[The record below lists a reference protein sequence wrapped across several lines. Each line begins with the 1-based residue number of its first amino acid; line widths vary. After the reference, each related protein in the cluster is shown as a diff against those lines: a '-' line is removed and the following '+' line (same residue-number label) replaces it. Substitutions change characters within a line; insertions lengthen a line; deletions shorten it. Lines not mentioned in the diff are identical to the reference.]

1 MKFDRPAIPNPIDQE
16 RVVTRPHTRTE
27 GPLKVTGQAT
37 YAYEYHLPEP
47 PTYGFVLGAGIAKGR
62 VTSIGTAAAEAAPGV
77 LLVLT
82 HENMPSQ
89 GKSETPVPQQEDAS
103 PQLAGPEVHHYHQ
116 AVAFVVAETF
126 EQARAAASLIDVEY
140 EVTPGQ
146 FTLADT
152 VDSGE
157 EPDDA
162 VDSVVG
168 DFEKAFGAAEV
179 TVDLTFSTPDQSQA
193 PMEPQA
199 TAAHWDGDRLTVYT
213 AHQVV
218 HWVKRG
224 LALTLNVPQK
234 NVRVVSAYVG
244 GGFGTKLL
252 FFSDVVLS
260 AAAARVLGRPVKVTL
275 HRPLTFNNT
284 SHRAATIQRVRLGAD
299 RSGNLIAVGHDAWT
313 GNLPGGDTEPAC
325 EQTKYLY
332 AGEHRQIRTRKTEL
346 DLPPGASMRAPG
358 EAVGMLAIEG
368 AMDELAEKL
377 GLDPVELR
385 LANDVQFDPERGP
398 KRPFSS
404 RKLAQALR
412 TGAKAFGWDGRPGA
426 PRERRAGEW
435 FVGYGVASAFR
446 TNLVKPS
453 GATIRLEPGGTLIVE
468 TQMTDIGTG
477 SYTILGQVAAE
488 MLGLTLGQVQ
498 VRLGDSEYPPSSGS
512 GGSWGASS
520 SSAGVYAACDA
531 LRRDLAKK
539 AGYTYANV
547 VFRGGQVW
555 QGAECTDLSALAGKD
570 GVSATASMTYGDLD
584 EQYAQAG
591 FGAHFVEVRVNAYT
605 AEIRVN
611 RALSVVGAGRILN
624 PMTARSQCLGGMT
637 MGIGSAL
644 MEELHVDHELGLFV
658 NHDLGE
664 YHVPVHADIPDMD
677 VIFLDELDDASGPL
691 RAKGLGEL
699 GISGVGAAVANAV
712 YNASGV
718 RVRDFPITLDKV
730 LAGWEA
736 EQAGQ

>member
-1 MKFDRPAIPNPIDQE
+1 MKFDQPATANPIDQE
-16 RVVTRPHTRTE
+16 RVVTRPHTRIE
-27 GPLKVTGQAT
+27 GPLKVTGQAP
-37 YAYEYHLPEP
+37 YAYEYQLPEA
-47 PTYGFVLGAGIAKGR
+47 PTYGFVVGAGIARGKIR
-62 VTSIGTAAAEAAPGV
+62 SIDTAAAEAAPGV

-82 HENMPSQ
+82 HENMPAQ
-89 GKSETPVPQQEDAS
+89 GASDTPVPQQEDAS
-103 PQLAGPEVHHYHQ
+103 PQLAGPEVRHYHQ

-126 EQARAAASLIDVEY
+126 EQARAAAHLIRVTY
-140 EVTPGQ
+140 EITPGQ

-152 VDSGE
+152 VEDGQ

-162 VDSVVG
+162 ADSVVG
-168 DFEKAFGAAEV
+168 DFEEAFGAAEV
-179 TVDLTFSTPDQSQA
+179 TVDLTYTTPDQSQA
-193 PMEPQA
+193 PMEPHA
-199 TAAHWDGDRLTVYT
+199 TIAHWDGEELTVHT

-218 HWVKRG
+218 HWVRRG
-224 LALTLNVPQK
+224 LAMTLKIPQK
-234 NVRVVSAYVG
+234 NVRVISAYVG

-252 FFSDVVLS
+252 FFSDAVLS
-260 AAAARVLGRPVKVTL
+260 AAAARLLGRPVKTAL
-275 HRPLTFNNT
+275 QRPLIFNNT

-299 RSGNLIAVGHDAWT
+299 HAGNLSAVGHDTWT
-313 GNLPGGDTEPAC
+313 GNLPGGDSEPAC

-332 AGEHRQIRTRKTEL
+332 AGPNRQIRTRQSEL

-377 GLDPVELR
+377 GVDPVELR
-385 LANDVQFDPERGP
+385 LMNDVQFDPEKGP

-404 RKLAQALR
+404 RKLAQSLR
-412 TGAKAFGWDGRPGA
+412 TGARAFGWEGRPRT
-426 PRERRAGEW
+426 PKERREGEW
-435 FVGYGVASAFR
+435 LIGYGVASAFR

-453 GATIRLEPGGTLIVE
+453 GATIRLEPGGTLTVE

-488 MLGLTLGQVQ
+488 MLGLTLEQVQ
-498 VRLGDSEYPPSSGS
+498 VRLGDSEYPASSGS
-512 GGSWGASS
+512 GGSWGANSA
-520 SSAGVYAACDA
+520 SAGVYAACDA
-531 LRRDLAKK
+531 LRRDLAAK
-539 AGYTYANV
+539 AGYPYASA
-547 VFRGGQVW
+547 VFRNGKVW
-555 QGAECTDLSALAGKD
+555 QGAECTELSDLAGKE
-570 GVSATASMTYGDLD
+570 GVSATGSMTYGDLD
-584 EQYAQAG
+584 EQFAQAG

-624 PMTARSQCLGGMT
+624 PITARSQCLGGMT

-644 MEELHVDHELGLFV
+644 MEELHVDHDLGLFV

-677 VIFLDELDDASGPL
+677 VIFIDELDDASSPL

-712 YNASGV
+712 YNATGV
-718 RVRDFPITLDKV
+718 RVRDFPITLDKI
-730 LAGWEA
+730 LAGWDD
-736 EQAGQ
+736 

>member
-1 MKFDRPAIPNPIDQE
+1 MKFDQPATPNPIDQE
-16 RVVTRPHTRTE
+16 RVVTRPHARIE
-27 GPLKVTGQAT
+27 GPLKVTGQAP
-37 YAYEYHLPEP
+37 YAYEYQLPEV
-47 PTYGFVLGAGIAKGR
+47 PTYGFVVGAGIARGKIR
-62 VTSIGTAAAEAAPGV
+62 SIDTAAAEAAPGV

-82 HENMPSQ
+82 HENMPAQ
-89 GKSETPVPQQEDAS
+89 GASDTPVPQQEDAS
-103 PQLAGPEVHHYHQ
+103 PQLAGPEVRHYHQ
-116 AVAFVVAETF
+116 AVAFVVAGTF
-126 EQARAAASLIDVEY
+126 EEARAAASLIEVEY

-152 VDSGE
+152 VEDGK

-168 DFEKAFGAAEV
+168 HFEEAFGAAEV
-179 TVDLTFSTPDQSQA
+179 TVDLTFTTPDQSQA
-193 PMEPQA
+193 PMEPHA
-199 TAAHWDGDRLTVYT
+199 TIAHWDGDQLTVHT

-224 LALTLNVPQK
+224 LAMTLKIPQK
-234 NVRVVSAYVG
+234 NVRVISAYVG

-252 FFSDVVLS
+252 FFSDAVLS
-260 AAAARVLGRPVKVTL
+260 AAAAKVLGRPVKTTL
-275 HRPLTFNNT
+275 QRPLIFNNT

-299 RSGNLIAVGHDAWT
+299 HAGNLSAVGHDTWT
-313 GNLPGGDTEPAC
+313 GNLPGGDSEPAC

-332 AGEHRQIRTRKTEL
+332 AGPNRQIRTRQSEL

-377 GLDPVELR
+377 GVDPVELR
-385 LANDVQFDPERGP
+385 LMNDVQFDPEKGP

-404 RKLAQALR
+404 RKLAQSLR
-412 TGAKAFGWDGRPGA
+412 AGARAFGWEGRPRT
-426 PRERRAGEW
+426 PKERREGEW
-435 FVGYGVASAFR
+435 LIGYGVASAFR

-453 GATIRLEPGGTLIVE
+453 GATIRLEPGGTLTVE

-488 MLGLTLGQVQ
+488 MLGLTLEQVQ
-498 VRLGDSEYPPSSGS
+498 VRLGDSEYPASSGS
-512 GGSWGASS
+512 GGSWGANSA
-520 SSAGVYAACDA
+520 SAGVYAACDA
-531 LRRDLAKK
+531 LRRDLAAK
-539 AGYTYANV
+539 AGYPYADA
-547 VFRGGQVW
+547 VFRNGKVW
-555 QGAECTDLSALAGKD
+555 QGAECTELSDLAGQE
-570 GVSATASMTYGDLD
+570 GVSATGSMTYGDLD
-584 EQYAQAG
+584 EQFAQAG

-624 PMTARSQCLGGMT
+624 PITARSQCLGGMT

-644 MEELHVDHELGLFV
+644 MEELHVDHDLGLFV

-677 VIFLDELDDASGPL
+677 VIFIEELDDASSPL

-712 YNASGV
+712 YNATGV
-718 RVRDFPITLDKV
+718 RVRDFPITLDKI
-730 LAGWEA
+730 LAGWDD
-736 EQAGQ
+736 

>member
-1 MKFDRPAIPNPIDQE
+1 MKFDQPATTNPIDQE
-16 RVVTRPHTRTE
+16 RVVTRPHTRIE
-27 GPLKVTGQAT
+27 GPLKVTGQAP
-37 YAYEYHLPEP
+37 YAYEYRLPEA
-47 PTYGFVLGAGIAKGR
+47 PTYGFVLGAGVARGR
-62 VTSIGTAAAEAAPGV
+62 ITAIDTAAAEAAPGV

-82 HENMPSQ
+82 HENMPAQ
-89 GKSETPVPQQEDAS
+89 GASDTPVPQQEDAS
-103 PQLAGPEVHHYHQ
+103 PQLAGPEIRHYHQ

-126 EQARAAASLIDVEY
+126 EQARAAAHLIRVTYD
-140 EVTPGQ
+140 VTPGQ

-152 VDSGE
+152 LEEGK

-162 VDSVVG
+162 ADSVVG
-168 DFEKAFGAAEV
+168 DFEEAFGAAAV
-179 TVDLTFSTPDQSQA
+179 TVDLTYTTPDQSQA
-193 PMEPQA
+193 PMEPHA
-199 TAAHWDGDRLTVYT
+199 TIAHWEGEELTVHT

-224 LALTLNVPQK
+224 LAMTLKVPQK
-234 NVRVVSAYVG
+234 NVRVISAYVG

-252 FFSDVVLS
+252 FFSDAVLS
-260 AAAARVLGRPVKVTL
+260 AAAARVLGRPVKTAL
-275 HRPLTFNNT
+275 QRPLIFNNT

-299 RSGNLIAVGHDAWT
+299 HAGNLSAVGHDTWT
-313 GNLPGGDTEPAC
+313 GNLPGGDSEPAC

-332 AGEHRQIRTRKTEL
+332 AGPNRQIRTRQSEL

-377 GLDPVELR
+377 GVDPVELR
-385 LANDVQFDPERGP
+385 LMNDVQFDPEKGP

-412 TGAKAFGWDGRPGA
+412 TGARAFGWDGRPRT
-426 PRERRAGEW
+426 PRERQEGEW
-435 FVGYGVASAFR
+435 LIGYGVASAFR

-453 GATIRLEPGGTLIVE
+453 GATVRLEPGGTLTVE

-488 MLGLTLGQVQ
+488 MLGLTLEQVQ
-498 VRLGDSEYPPSSGS
+498 VRLGDSEYPASSGS
-512 GGSWGASS
+512 GGSWGANSA
-520 SSAGVYAACDA
+520 SAGVYAACDA
-531 LRRDLAKK
+531 LRRDLAKQ
-539 AGYTYANV
+539 AGYPYADA
-547 VFRGGQVW
+547 VFRSGKVW
-555 QGAECTDLSALAGKD
+555 QGAECTELSELAGKE
-570 GVSATASMTYGDLD
+570 GVSATGSMTYGDLD
-584 EQYAQAG
+584 EQFAQAG
-591 FGAHFVEVRVNAYT
+591 FGAHFVEVRVNAHT

-624 PMTARSQCLGGMT
+624 PVTARSQCLGGMT

-644 MEELHVDHELGLFV
+644 MEELHVDHDLGLFV

-677 VIFLDELDDASGPL
+677 VIFLDELDDASSPL

-712 YNASGV
+712 YNATGV
-718 RVRDFPITLDKV
+718 RVRDFPITLDKI
-730 LAGWEA
+730 LAGWDD
-736 EQAGQ
+736 

>member
-47 PTYGFVLGAGIAKGR
+47 PTYGFVLGAGMAKGR

-199 TAAHWDGDRLTVYT
+199 TAAHWEGERLTVYT

-512 GGSWGASS
+512 GGSWGANS

>member
-1 MKFDRPAIPNPIDQE
+1 MKFDQPATANPIDQE
-16 RVVTRPHTRTE
+16 RVVTRPHTRIE
-27 GPLKVTGQAT
+27 GPLKVTGQAP
-37 YAYEYHLPEP
+37 YAYEYQLPEA
-47 PTYGFVLGAGIAKGR
+47 PTYGFVVGAGIARGKIR
-62 VTSIGTAAAEAAPGV
+62 SIDTAAAEAAPGV

-82 HENMPSQ
+82 HENMPAQ
-89 GKSETPVPQQEDAS
+89 GASDTPVPQQEDAS
-103 PQLAGPEVHHYHQ
+103 PQLAGPEVRHYHQ

-126 EQARAAASLIDVEY
+126 EQARAAAHLIRVTY
-140 EVTPGQ
+140 EITPGQ

-152 VDSGE
+152 VEDGQ

-162 VDSVVG
+162 ADSVVG
-168 DFEKAFGAAEV
+168 DFEEAFGAAEV
-179 TVDLTFSTPDQSQA
+179 TVDLTYTTPDQSQA
-193 PMEPQA
+193 PMEPHA
-199 TAAHWDGDRLTVYT
+199 TIAHWDGEELTVHT

-218 HWVKRG
+218 HWVRRG
-224 LALTLNVPQK
+224 LAMTLKIPQK
-234 NVRVVSAYVG
+234 NVRVISAYVG

-252 FFSDVVLS
+252 FFSDAVLS
-260 AAAARVLGRPVKVTL
+260 AAAARLLGRPVKTAL
-275 HRPLTFNNT
+275 QRPLIFNNT

-299 RSGNLIAVGHDAWT
+299 HAGNLSAVGHDTWT
-313 GNLPGGDTEPAC
+313 GNLPGGDSEPAC

-332 AGEHRQIRTRKTEL
+332 AGPNRQIRTRQSEL

-377 GLDPVELR
+377 GVDPVELR
-385 LANDVQFDPERGP
+385 LMNDVQFDPEKGP

-412 TGAKAFGWDGRPGA
+412 TGARAFGWDDRPRT
-426 PRERRAGEW
+426 PKERREGEW
-435 FVGYGVASAFR
+435 LIGYGVASAFR

-453 GATIRLEPGGTLIVE
+453 GATIRLEPGGTLTVE

-488 MLGLTLGQVQ
+488 MLGLTLEQVQ
-498 VRLGDSEYPPSSGS
+498 VRLGDSEYPASSGS
-512 GGSWGASS
+512 GGSWGANSA
-520 SSAGVYAACDA
+520 SAGVYAACDA
-531 LRRDLAKK
+531 LRRDLAAK
-539 AGYTYANV
+539 AGYPYASA
-547 VFRGGQVW
+547 VFRNGKVW
-555 QGAECTDLSALAGKD
+555 QGAECTELSDLAGKE
-570 GVSATASMTYGDLD
+570 GVSATGSMTYGDLD
-584 EQYAQAG
+584 EQFAQAG

-624 PMTARSQCLGGMT
+624 PITARSQCLGGMT

-644 MEELHVDHELGLFV
+644 MEELHVDHDLGLFV

-677 VIFLDELDDASGPL
+677 VIFIDELDDASSPL

-712 YNASGV
+712 YNATGV
-718 RVRDFPITLDKV
+718 RVRDFPITLDKI
-730 LAGWEA
+730 LAGWDD
-736 EQAGQ
+736 

>member
-1 MKFDRPAIPNPIDQE
+1 MKFDQVSPRNPIDQE
-16 RVVTRPHTRTE
+16 RVVTRPHTRIE
-27 GPLKVTGQAT
+27 GPLKVTGQAK
-37 YAYEYHLPEP
+37 YAYEYQLPET

-62 VTSIGTAAAEAAPGV
+62 VALIDTSAAAAAPGV

-82 HENMPSQ
+82 HENMPAQ
-89 GKSETPVPQQEDAS
+89 GKSQTPVPQQEDAS
-103 PQLAGPEVHHYHQ
+103 PQLSGPEIRHYHQ
-116 AVAFVVAETF
+116 AVAFVVAESF
-126 EQARAAASLIDVEY
+126 EEARAAASLIKVEY
-140 EVTPGQ
+140 EATPGQ
-146 FTLADT
+146 FVLADT
-152 VDSGE
+152 LEKGE

-168 DFEKAFGAAEV
+168 DFRQAFEAAEV
-179 TVDLTFSTPDQSQA
+179 TVDLTFTTPDQSQA
-193 PMEPQA
+193 PMEPHA
-199 TAAHWDGDRLTVYT
+199 TTAHWEDGKLTVYT

-224 LALTLNVPQK
+224 LALTLDIPQR
-234 NVRVVSAYVG
+234 NVRVVSAFVG

-252 FFSDVVLS
+252 FFSDAVLS
-260 AAAARVLGRPVKVTL
+260 AAAARVLGRPVKTAL
-275 HRPLTFNNT
+275 QRPLSFNNT

-299 RSGNLIAVGHDAWT
+299 RAGNLSAVGHETWT
-313 GNLPGGDTEPAC
+313 GNLPGGDTEPAS

-332 AGEHRQIRTRKTEL
+332 AGENRQIRTRKSEL

-385 LANDVQFDPERGP
+385 LINDVQFDPEKGP

-412 TGAKAFGWDGRPGA
+412 TGAKAFGWDGRPRTPA
-426 PRERRAGEW
+426 ERREGEW
-435 FVGYGVASAFR
+435 LVGYGVASAFR

-453 GATIRLEPGGTLIVE
+453 GATVRLEPGGTLTVE

-488 MLGLTLGQVQ
+488 MLGLTLEQVQ
-498 VRLGDSEYPPSSGS
+498 VRLGDSEYPQASGS
-512 GGSWGASS
+512 GGSWGANSA
-520 SSAGVYAACDA
+520 SAGVYAASDV
-531 LRRDLAKK
+531 LRRDLARM
-539 AGYTYANV
+539 AGYTYANT
-547 VFRGGQVW
+547 VFRNGKVW
-555 QGAECTDLSALAGKD
+555 QGAECTGLSDLAGKD
-570 GVSATASMTYGDLD
+570 GVSATGSMTYGDLD
-584 EQYAQAG
+584 EQFAQAG

-605 AEIRVN
+605 AELRVK
-611 RALSVVGAGRILN
+611 RALSVVAAGRILN
-624 PMTARSQCLGGMT
+624 PLTARSQCLGGMT

-644 MEELHVDHELGLFV
+644 MEQLHVDPALGLFV

-664 YHVPVHADIPDMD
+664 YHVPVHADVPDLD
-677 VIFLDELDDASGPL
+677 VIFIDELDDQSSPL

-712 YNASGV
+712 YNATGV

-730 LAGWEA
+730 LAGWE
-736 EQAGQ
+736 G

>member
-1 MKFDRPAIPNPIDQE
+1 MKFDQPATPNPIDQE
-16 RVVTRPHTRTE
+16 RVVTRPHTRLE
-27 GPLKVTGQAT
+27 GPLKVTGQAP
-37 YAYEYHLPEP
+37 YAYEYQLPEA
-47 PTYGFVLGAGIAKGR
+47 PTYGFVLGAGIARGKIR
-62 VTSIGTAAAEAAPGV
+62 SIDTAAAEAAPGV

-82 HENMPSQ
+82 HENMPAQ
-89 GKSETPVPQQEDAS
+89 GASDTPVPQQEDAS
-103 PQLAGPEVHHYHQ
+103 PQLAGPEVRHYHQ

-126 EQARAAASLIDVEY
+126 EQARAAASLIEVEY

-162 VDSVVG
+162 ADSVVG
-168 DFEKAFGAAEV
+168 HFDRAFDEAAV
-179 TVDLTFSTPDQSQA
+179 TVDLTYTTPDQSQA
-193 PMEPQA
+193 PMEPHA
-199 TAAHWDGDRLTVYT
+199 TIAHWEGEGLTVHT

-218 HWVKRG
+218 HWVRRG
-224 LALTLNVPQK
+224 LAMTLKVPQK
-234 NVRVVSAYVG
+234 NVRVISAYVG

-252 FFSDVVLS
+252 FFSDAVLS
-260 AAAARVLGRPVKVTL
+260 AAAARVLGRPVKTAL
-275 HRPLTFNNT
+275 QRPLIFNNT

-299 RSGNLIAVGHDAWT
+299 RAGNLSAVGHDTWT
-313 GNLPGGDTEPAC
+313 GNLPGGDSEPAC

-332 AGEHRQIRTRKTEL
+332 AGPNRQIRTRQSEL

-358 EAVGMLAIEG
+358 EAVGMLALEG

-385 LANDVQFDPERGP
+385 LMNDVPFDPEKGP

-412 TGAKAFGWDGRPGA
+412 TGARAFGWDGRPRT
-426 PRERRAGEW
+426 PRERQEGEW
-435 FVGYGVASAFR
+435 LIGYGVASAFR

-453 GATIRLEPGGTLIVE
+453 GATVRLEPGGTLTVE

-488 MLGLTLGQVQ
+488 MLGLTLEQVQ
-498 VRLGDSEYPPSSGS
+498 VRLGDSEYPASSGS
-512 GGSWGASS
+512 GGSWGANSA
-520 SSAGVYAACDA
+520 SAGVYAACDA
-531 LRRDLAKK
+531 LRRDLAAK
-539 AGYTYANV
+539 AGYTHANA
-547 VFRGGQVW
+547 VFRNGKVW
-555 QGAECTDLSALAGKD
+555 QGAECTELSALAGRE
-570 GVSATASMTYGDLD
+570 GVSANGSMTYGDLD
-584 EQYAQAG
+584 EQFAQAG
-591 FGAHFVEVRVNAYT
+591 FGAHFVEVRVNAHT

-624 PMTARSQCLGGMT
+624 PITARSQCLGGMT

-644 MEELHVDHELGLFV
+644 MEELHVDHDLGLFV

-677 VIFLDELDDASGPL
+677 VIFLDELDDASSPL

-712 YNASGV
+712 YNATGV
-718 RVRDFPITLDKV
+718 RVRDFPITLDKI
-730 LAGWEA
+730 LAGWDD
-736 EQAGQ
+736 

>member
-1 MKFDRPAIPNPIDQE
+1 MKFDQPATANPIDQE
-16 RVVTRPHTRTE
+16 RVVTRPHTRIE
-27 GPLKVTGQAT
+27 GPLKVTGQAP
-37 YAYEYHLPEP
+37 YAYEYQLPEA
-47 PTYGFVLGAGIAKGR
+47 PTYGFVVGAGIARGR
-62 VTSIGTAAAEAAPGV
+62 ITAIDTAAAEAAPGV

-82 HENMPSQ
+82 HENMPAQ
-89 GKSETPVPQQEDAS
+89 GASDTPVPQQEDAS
-103 PQLAGPEVHHYHQ
+103 PQLAGPEVRHYHQ

-126 EQARAAASLIDVEY
+126 EQARAAAHLI
-140 EVTPGQ
+140 EVTYETAPGQ
-146 FTLADT
+146 FRLADT
-152 VDSGE
+152 VEDGQ

-162 VDSVVG
+162 ADSVVG
-168 DFEKAFGAAEV
+168 DFEEAFGAAEV
-179 TVDLTFSTPDQSQA
+179 TVDLTYTTPDQSQA
-193 PMEPQA
+193 PMEPHA
-199 TAAHWDGDRLTVYT
+199 TIAHWDGEGLTVHT

-224 LALTLNVPQK
+224 LAMTLKVPQK
-234 NVRVVSAYVG
+234 NVRVISAYVG

-252 FFSDVVLS
+252 FFSDAVLS
-260 AAAARVLGRPVKVTL
+260 AAAARLLGRPVKTAL
-275 HRPLTFNNT
+275 QRPLIFNNT

-299 RSGNLIAVGHDAWT
+299 HAGNLSAVGHDTWT
-313 GNLPGGDTEPAC
+313 GNLPGGDSEPAC

-332 AGEHRQIRTRKTEL
+332 AGPNRQIRTRQSEL

-377 GLDPVELR
+377 GVDPVELR
-385 LANDVQFDPERGP
+385 LMNDVQFDPEKGP

-404 RKLAQALR
+404 RKLAQSLR
-412 TGAKAFGWDGRPGA
+412 TGARAFGWEGRPRTPGGR
-426 PRERRAGEW
+426 REGEW
-435 FVGYGVASAFR
+435 LIGYGVASAFR

-453 GATIRLEPGGTLIVE
+453 GATIRLEPGGTLTVE

-488 MLGLTLGQVQ
+488 MLGLTLEQVQ
-498 VRLGDSEYPPSSGS
+498 VRLGDSEYPASSGS
-512 GGSWGASS
+512 GGSWGANSA
-520 SSAGVYAACDA
+520 SAGVYAACDA
-531 LRRDLAKK
+531 LRRDLAAK
-539 AGYTYANV
+539 AGYPYANA
-547 VFRGGQVW
+547 VFRNGKVW
-555 QGAECTDLSALAGKD
+555 QGAECTELSDLAGKE
-570 GVSATASMTYGDLD
+570 GVSATGSMTYGDLD
-584 EQYAQAG
+584 EQFAQAG

-624 PMTARSQCLGGMT
+624 PITARSQCLGGMT

-644 MEELHVDHELGLFV
+644 MEELHVDHDLGLFV

-677 VIFLDELDDASGPL
+677 VIFIDELDDASGPL

-712 YNASGV
+712 YNATGV
-718 RVRDFPITLDKV
+718 RVRDFPITLDKI
-730 LAGWEA
+730 LAGWDD
-736 EQAGQ
+736 

>member
-1 MKFDRPAIPNPIDQE
+1 MKFDQPATANPIDQE
-16 RVVTRPHTRTE
+16 RVVTRPHTRIE
-27 GPLKVTGQAT
+27 GPLKVTGQAP
-37 YAYEYHLPEP
+37 YAYEYQLPEA
-47 PTYGFVLGAGIAKGR
+47 PTYGFVLGAGIARGKIR
-62 VTSIGTAAAEAAPGV
+62 SIDTAAAEAAPGV
-77 LLVLT
+77 LLILT
-82 HENMPSQ
+82 HENMPAQ
-89 GKSETPVPQQEDAS
+89 GASDTPVPQQEEAS
-103 PQLAGPEVHHYHQ
+103 PQLAGPEVRHYHQ

-126 EQARAAASLIDVEY
+126 EQARAAASLIEVEY

-168 DFEKAFGAAEV
+168 HFDRAFDAAEV
-179 TVDLTFSTPDQSQA
+179 TVDLTFTTPDQSQA
-193 PMEPQA
+193 PMEPHA
-199 TAAHWDGDRLTVYT
+199 TIAHWDGEELTVHT

-224 LALTLNVPQK
+224 LALTLKVPQK

-252 FFSDVVLS
+252 FFSDAVLS
-260 AAAARVLGRPVKVTL
+260 AAAARVLGRPVKTTL
-275 HRPLTFNNT
+275 QRPLIFNNT

-299 RSGNLIAVGHDAWT
+299 HAGNLSAVGHDAWT

-325 EQTKYLY
+325 EATKYLY
-332 AGEHRQIRTRKTEL
+332 AGANRQIRTRKTEL

-377 GLDPVELR
+377 GVDPVELR
-385 LANDVQFDPERGP
+385 LMNDVQFDPEKGP

-412 TGAKAFGWDGRPGA
+412 TGAKAFGWEGRPRT
-426 PRERRAGEW
+426 PQERRDGEW
-435 FVGYGVASAFR
+435 LIGYGVASAFR

-453 GATIRLEPGGTLIVE
+453 GATIRLEPGGTLTVE

-488 MLGLTLGQVQ
+488 MLGLTLEQVQ
-498 VRLGDSEYPPSSGS
+498 VRLGDSEYPASSGS
-512 GGSWGASS
+512 GGSWGANSA
-520 SSAGVYAACDA
+520 SAGVYAACDA
-531 LRRDLAKK
+531 LRRDLAAK
-539 AGYTYANV
+539 AGYTYADA
-547 VFRGGQVW
+547 VFRGGRVW
-555 QGAECTDLSALAGKD
+555 QGAECTELSDLAGKE
-570 GVSATASMTYGDLD
+570 GVSATGSMTYGDLD
-584 EQYAQAG
+584 EQFAQAG

-624 PMTARSQCLGGMT
+624 PITARSQCLGGMT

-644 MEELHVDHELGLFV
+644 MEELHVDHDLGLFV

-677 VIFLDELDDASGPL
+677 VIFIDELDDASSPL

-712 YNASGV
+712 YNATGV
-718 RVRDFPITLDKV
+718 RVRDFPITLDKI
-730 LAGWEA
+730 LAGWDT
-736 EQAGQ
+736 QA

>member
-1 MKFDRPAIPNPIDQE
+1 MKFDQPATPNPIDQE
-16 RVVTRPHTRTE
+16 RVVTRPHTRIE
-27 GPLKVTGQAT
+27 GPLKVTGQAP
-37 YAYEYHLPEP
+37 YAYEYQLPEA
-47 PTYGFVLGAGIAKGR
+47 PTYGFVVGAGIARGR
-62 VTSIGTAAAEAAPGV
+62 ITAIDTAAAEAAPGV

-82 HENMPSQ
+82 HENMPAQ
-89 GKSETPVPQQEDAS
+89 GESDTPVPQQDEAS
-103 PQLAGPEVHHYHQ
+103 PQLAGPEVRHYHQ

-126 EQARAAASLIDVEY
+126 EQARAAAHLI
-140 EVTPGQ
+140 EVTYETAPGQ

-152 VDSGE
+152 VEDGQ

-162 VDSVVG
+162 ADSVVG
-168 DFEKAFGAAEV
+168 DFEEAFGAAEV
-179 TVDLTFSTPDQSQA
+179 TVDLTYTTPDQSQA
-193 PMEPQA
+193 PMEPHA
-199 TAAHWDGDRLTVYT
+199 TIAHWDGEGLTVHT

-218 HWVKRG
+218 HWVRRG
-224 LALTLNVPQK
+224 LAMTLKIPQK
-234 NVRVVSAYVG
+234 NVRVISAYVG

-252 FFSDVVLS
+252 FFSDAVLS
-260 AAAARVLGRPVKVTL
+260 AAAAKVLGRPVKTTL
-275 HRPLTFNNT
+275 QRPLIFNNT

-299 RSGNLIAVGHDAWT
+299 HAGNLSAVGHDTWT
-313 GNLPGGDTEPAC
+313 GNLPGGDSEPAC

-332 AGEHRQIRTRKTEL
+332 AGPNRQIRTRQSEL

-377 GLDPVELR
+377 GVDPVELR
-385 LANDVQFDPERGP
+385 LMNDVQFDPEKGP

-404 RKLAQALR
+404 RKLAQSLR
-412 TGAKAFGWDGRPGA
+412 TGARAFGWEGRPRT
-426 PRERRAGEW
+426 PKERREGEW
-435 FVGYGVASAFR
+435 LIGYGVASAFR

-453 GATIRLEPGGTLIVE
+453 GATIRLEPGGTLTVE

-488 MLGLTLGQVQ
+488 MLGLTLEQVQ
-498 VRLGDSEYPPSSGS
+498 VRLGDSEYPASSGS
-512 GGSWGASS
+512 GGSWGANSA
-520 SSAGVYAACDA
+520 SAGVYAACDA
-531 LRRDLAKK
+531 LRRDLAAK
-539 AGYTYANV
+539 AGYPYANA
-547 VFRGGQVW
+547 VFRNGKVW
-555 QGAECTDLSALAGKD
+555 QGAECTELSDLAGKE
-570 GVSATASMTYGDLD
+570 GVSATGSMTYGDLD
-584 EQYAQAG
+584 EQFAQAG
-591 FGAHFVEVRVNAYT
+591 FGAHFVEVRVNACT

-624 PMTARSQCLGGMT
+624 PITARSQCLGGMT

-644 MEELHVDHELGLFV
+644 MEELHVDHDLGLFV

-677 VIFLDELDDASGPL
+677 VIFIDELDDASSPL

-712 YNASGV
+712 YNATGV
-718 RVRDFPITLDKV
+718 RVRDFPITLDKI
-730 LAGWEA
+730 LAGWDD
-736 EQAGQ
+736 

>member
-1 MKFDRPAIPNPIDQE
+1 MKFDQPATTNPIDQE
-16 RVVTRPHTRTE
+16 RVVTRPYTRIE
-27 GPLKVTGQAT
+27 GPLKVTGQAP
-37 YAYEYHLPEP
+37 YAYEYRLPEA
-47 PTYGFVLGAGIAKGR
+47 PTYGFVLGAGVARGR
-62 VTSIGTAAAEAAPGV
+62 ITAIDTAAAEAAPGV

-82 HENMPSQ
+82 HENMPAQ
-89 GKSETPVPQQEDAS
+89 GASDTPVPQQEDAS
-103 PQLAGPEVHHYHQ
+103 PQLAGPEIRHYHQ

-126 EQARAAASLIDVEY
+126 EQARAAAHLIRVTYD
-140 EVTPGQ
+140 VTPGQ

-152 VDSGE
+152 LEEGK

-162 VDSVVG
+162 ADSVVG
-168 DFEKAFGAAEV
+168 DFEEAFGAAAV
-179 TVDLTFSTPDQSQA
+179 TVDLTYTTPDQSQA
-193 PMEPQA
+193 PMEPHA
-199 TAAHWDGDRLTVYT
+199 TIAHWEGEELTVHT

-224 LALTLNVPQK
+224 LAMTLKVPQK
-234 NVRVVSAYVG
+234 NVRVISAYVG

-252 FFSDVVLS
+252 FFSDAVLS
-260 AAAARVLGRPVKVTL
+260 AAAARVLGRPVKTAL
-275 HRPLTFNNT
+275 QRPLIFNNT

-299 RSGNLIAVGHDAWT
+299 HAGNLSAVGHDTWT
-313 GNLPGGDTEPAC
+313 GNLPGGDSEPAC

-332 AGEHRQIRTRKTEL
+332 AGPNRQIRTRQSEL

-377 GLDPVELR
+377 GVDPVELR
-385 LANDVQFDPERGP
+385 LMNDVQFDPEKGP

-412 TGAKAFGWDGRPGA
+412 TGARAFGWDGRPRT
-426 PRERRAGEW
+426 PRERQEGEW
-435 FVGYGVASAFR
+435 LIGYGVASAFR

-453 GATIRLEPGGTLIVE
+453 GATVRLEPGGTLTVE

-488 MLGLTLGQVQ
+488 MLGLTLEQVQ
-498 VRLGDSEYPPSSGS
+498 VRLGDSEYPASSGS
-512 GGSWGASS
+512 GGSWGANSA
-520 SSAGVYAACDA
+520 SAGVYAACDA
-531 LRRDLAKK
+531 LRRDLAKQ
-539 AGYTYANV
+539 AGYPYADA
-547 VFRGGQVW
+547 VFRSGKVW
-555 QGAECTDLSALAGKD
+555 QGAECTELSELAGKE
-570 GVSATASMTYGDLD
+570 GVSATGSMTYGDLD
-584 EQYAQAG
+584 EQFMQAG
-591 FGAHFVEVRVNAYT
+591 FGAHFVEVRVNAHT

-624 PMTARSQCLGGMT
+624 PVTARSQCLGGMT

-644 MEELHVDHELGLFV
+644 MEELHVDHDLGLFV

-677 VIFLDELDDASGPL
+677 VIFLDELDDASSPL

-712 YNASGV
+712 YNATGV
-718 RVRDFPITLDKV
+718 RVREFPITLDKI
-730 LAGWEA
+730 LAGWDD
-736 EQAGQ
+736 

>member
-1 MKFDRPAIPNPIDQE
+1 MKFDQSATPNPIDQE
-16 RVVTRPHTRTE
+16 RVVTRPHTRIE

-37 YAYEYHLPEP
+37 YAYEYRLPEA
-47 PTYGFVLGAGIAKGR
+47 PTYGFVLGAGIAKGTITAID
-62 VTSIGTAAAEAAPGV
+62 TSAAEAAPGV

-82 HENMPSQ
+82 HETMPAQ
-89 GKSETPVPQQEDAS
+89 GKSDTPVPQQEDAS
-103 PQLAGPEVHHYHQ
+103 PQLAGPEVNHYHQ

-126 EQARAAASLIDVEY
+126 EQARAAASLI
-140 EVTPGQ
+140 EVTYEAQSGQ

-152 VDSGE
+152 VDSGK

-168 DFEKAFGAAEV
+168 NFEKAFGAAEV
-179 TVDLTFSTPDQSQA
+179 TVDLTFTTPDQSQA
-193 PMEPQA
+193 PMEPHA
-199 TAAHWDGDRLTVYT
+199 TVAHWEGEQLTVYT

-224 LALTLNVPQK
+224 LALTLKVPQK

-252 FFSDVVLS
+252 YFSDAVLS
-260 AAAARVLGRPVKVTL
+260 AAAARLLGRPVKTAL
-275 HRPLTFNNT
+275 QRPLTFNNT

-299 RSGNLIAVGHDAWT
+299 RAGNLAAVGHEAWT

-332 AGEHRQIRTRKTEL
+332 AGEHRRIQTRKTEL

-385 LANDVQFDPERGP
+385 LMNDVQFDPEKGP

-412 TGAKAFGWDGRPGA
+412 TGAKAFGWDDRPRT
-426 PRERRAGEW
+426 PEERRDGEW
-435 FVGYGVASAFR
+435 FIGYGVASAFR

-453 GATIRLEPGGTLIVE
+453 GATIRLEPGGTVTVE

-488 MLGLTLGQVQ
+488 MLGVTLEQVQ
-498 VRLGDSEYPPSSGS
+498 VRLGDSEYPESSGS
-512 GGSWGASS
+512 GGSWGANSA
-520 SSAGVYAACDA
+520 SAGVYAACDA

-539 AGYTYANV
+539 AGYTYANA
-547 VFRGGQVW
+547 VFRNGKVW
-555 QGAECTDLSALAGKD
+555 QGAECTLLSDLAGKE
-570 GVSATASMTYGDLD
+570 GVSATGSMTYGDLD
-584 EQYAQAG
+584 EQFMQAG

-624 PMTARSQCLGGMT
+624 PTTARSQCLGGMT

-644 MEELHVDHELGLFV
+644 MEELHVDHDLGLFV

-677 VIFLDELDDASGPL
+677 VIFLDELDDASSPL

-699 GISGVGAAVANAV
+699 GISGVGAAVSNAV
-712 YNASGV
+712 YNATGV

-730 LAGWEA
+730 LAGWDD
-736 EQAGQ
+736 

>member
-1 MKFDRPAIPNPIDQE
+1 MKFDQPATTNPIDQE
-16 RVVTRPHTRTE
+16 RVVTRPHTRIE
-27 GPLKVTGQAT
+27 GPLKVTGQAP
-37 YAYEYHLPEP
+37 YAYEYRLPEA
-47 PTYGFVLGAGIAKGR
+47 PTYGFVLGAGVARGR
-62 VTSIGTAAAEAAPGV
+62 ITAIDTAAAEAAPGV

-82 HENMPSQ
+82 HENMPAQ
-89 GKSETPVPQQEDAS
+89 GASDTPVPQQEDAS
-103 PQLAGPEVHHYHQ
+103 PQLAGPEIRHYHQ

-126 EQARAAASLIDVEY
+126 EQARAAAHLIRVTYD
-140 EVTPGQ
+140 VTPGQ

-152 VDSGE
+152 LEEGK

-162 VDSVVG
+162 ADSVVG
-168 DFEKAFGAAEV
+168 DFEEAFGAAAV
-179 TVDLTFSTPDQSQA
+179 TVDLTYTTPDQSQA
-193 PMEPQA
+193 PMEPHA
-199 TAAHWDGDRLTVYT
+199 TIAHWEGEELTVHT

-224 LALTLNVPQK
+224 LAMTLKVPQK
-234 NVRVVSAYVG
+234 NVRVISAYVG

-252 FFSDVVLS
+252 FFSDAVLS
-260 AAAARVLGRPVKVTL
+260 AAAARVLGRPVKTAL
-275 HRPLTFNNT
+275 QRPLIFNNT

-299 RSGNLIAVGHDAWT
+299 HAGNLSAVGHDTWT
-313 GNLPGGDTEPAC
+313 GNLPGGDSEPAC

-332 AGEHRQIRTRKTEL
+332 AGPNRQIRTRQSEL

-377 GLDPVELR
+377 GVDPVELR
-385 LANDVQFDPERGP
+385 LMNDVQFDPEKGP

-412 TGAKAFGWDGRPGA
+412 TGARAFGWDGRPRT
-426 PRERRAGEW
+426 PRERQEGEW
-435 FVGYGVASAFR
+435 LIGYGVASAFR

-453 GATIRLEPGGTLIVE
+453 GATVRLEPGGTLTVE

-488 MLGLTLGQVQ
+488 MLGLTLEQVQ
-498 VRLGDSEYPPSSGS
+498 VRLGDSEYPASSGS
-512 GGSWGASS
+512 GGSWGANSA
-520 SSAGVYAACDA
+520 SAGVYAACDA
-531 LRRDLAKK
+531 LRRDLAKQ
-539 AGYTYANV
+539 AGYPYADA
-547 VFRGGQVW
+547 VFRNGKVW
-555 QGAECTDLSALAGKD
+555 QGAECTGLSELAGKE
-570 GVSATASMTYGDLD
+570 GVSATGSMTYGDLD
-584 EQYAQAG
+584 EQFMQAG
-591 FGAHFVEVRVNAYT
+591 FGAHFVEVRVNAHT

-624 PMTARSQCLGGMT
+624 PVTARSQCLGGMT

-644 MEELHVDHELGLFV
+644 MEELHVDHDLGLFV

-677 VIFLDELDDASGPL
+677 VIFLDELDDASSPL

-712 YNASGV
+712 YNATGV
-718 RVRDFPITLDKV
+718 RVRDFPITLDKI
-730 LAGWEA
+730 LAGWDD
-736 EQAGQ
+736 

>member
-1 MKFDRPAIPNPIDQE
+1 MKFDQPATTNPIDQE
-16 RVVTRPHTRTE
+16 RVVTRPHTRIE
-27 GPLKVTGQAT
+27 GPLKVTGQAP
-37 YAYEYHLPEP
+37 YAYEYRLPEA
-47 PTYGFVLGAGIAKGR
+47 PTYGFVLGAGVARGR
-62 VTSIGTAAAEAAPGV
+62 ITAIDTAAAEAAPGV

-82 HENMPSQ
+82 HENMPAQ
-89 GKSETPVPQQEDAS
+89 GASDTPVPQQEDAS
-103 PQLAGPEVHHYHQ
+103 PQLAGPEIRHYHQ

-126 EQARAAASLIDVEY
+126 EQARAAAHLIRVTYD
-140 EVTPGQ
+140 VTPGQ

-152 VDSGE
+152 LEEGK

-162 VDSVVG
+162 ADSVVG
-168 DFEKAFGAAEV
+168 DFEEAFGAAAV
-179 TVDLTFSTPDQSQA
+179 TVDLTYTTPDQSQA
-193 PMEPQA
+193 PMEPHA
-199 TAAHWDGDRLTVYT
+199 TIAHWEGEELTVHT

-224 LALTLNVPQK
+224 LAMTLKVPQK
-234 NVRVVSAYVG
+234 NVRVISAYVG

-252 FFSDVVLS
+252 FFSDAVLS
-260 AAAARVLGRPVKVTL
+260 AAAARVLGRPVKTAL
-275 HRPLTFNNT
+275 QRPLIFNNT

-299 RSGNLIAVGHDAWT
+299 HAGNLSAVGHDTWT
-313 GNLPGGDTEPAC
+313 GNLPGGDSEPAC

-332 AGEHRQIRTRKTEL
+332 AGPNRQIRTRQSEL

-377 GLDPVELR
+377 GVDPVELR
-385 LANDVQFDPERGP
+385 LMNDVQFDPEKGP

-412 TGAKAFGWDGRPGA
+412 TGARAFGWDGRPRT
-426 PRERRAGEW
+426 PRERQEGEW
-435 FVGYGVASAFR
+435 LIGYGVASAFR

-453 GATIRLEPGGTLIVE
+453 GATVRLEPGGTLTVE

-488 MLGLTLGQVQ
+488 MLGLTLEQVQ
-498 VRLGDSEYPPSSGS
+498 VRLGDSEYPASSGS
-512 GGSWGASS
+512 GGSWGANSA
-520 SSAGVYAACDA
+520 SAGVYAACDA
-531 LRRDLAKK
+531 LRRDLAKQ
-539 AGYTYANV
+539 AGYPYADT
-547 VFRGGQVW
+547 VFRSGKVW
-555 QGAECTDLSALAGKD
+555 RGAECTELSDLAGKE
-570 GVSATASMTYGDLD
+570 GVSATGSMTYGDLD
-584 EQYAQAG
+584 EQFMQAG
-591 FGAHFVEVRVNAYT
+591 FGAHFVEVRVNAHT

-624 PMTARSQCLGGMT
+624 PVTARSQCLGGMT

-644 MEELHVDHELGLFV
+644 MEELHVDHDLGLFV

-677 VIFLDELDDASGPL
+677 VIFLDELDDASSPL

-712 YNASGV
+712 YNATGV
-718 RVRDFPITLDKV
+718 RVRDFPITLDKI
-730 LAGWEA
+730 LAGWDD
-736 EQAGQ
+736 

>member
-1 MKFDRPAIPNPIDQE
+1 MKFDQPATTNPIDQE
-16 RVVTRPHTRTE
+16 RVVTRPHTRIE
-27 GPLKVTGQAT
+27 GPLKVTGQAP
-37 YAYEYHLPEP
+37 YAYEYRLPEA
-47 PTYGFVLGAGIAKGR
+47 PTYGFVLGAGVARGR
-62 VTSIGTAAAEAAPGV
+62 ITAIDTAAAEAAPGV

-82 HENMPSQ
+82 HENMPAQ
-89 GKSETPVPQQEDAS
+89 GASDTPVPQQEDAS
-103 PQLAGPEVHHYHQ
+103 PQLAGPEIRHYHQ

-126 EQARAAASLIDVEY
+126 EQARAAAHLIRVTYD
-140 EVTPGQ
+140 VTPGQ

-152 VDSGE
+152 LEEGK

-162 VDSVVG
+162 ADSVVG
-168 DFEKAFGAAEV
+168 DFEEAFGAAAV
-179 TVDLTFSTPDQSQA
+179 TVDLTYTTPDQSQA
-193 PMEPQA
+193 PMEPHA
-199 TAAHWDGDRLTVYT
+199 TIAHWEGEELTVHT

-224 LALTLNVPQK
+224 LAMTLKVPQK
-234 NVRVVSAYVG
+234 NVRVISAYVG

-252 FFSDVVLS
+252 FFSDAVLS
-260 AAAARVLGRPVKVTL
+260 AAAARVLGRPVKTAL
-275 HRPLTFNNT
+275 QRPLIFNNT

-299 RSGNLIAVGHDAWT
+299 HAGNLSAVGHDTWT
-313 GNLPGGDTEPAC
+313 GNLPGGDSEPAC

-332 AGEHRQIRTRKTEL
+332 AGPNRQIRTRQSEL

-377 GLDPVELR
+377 GVDPVELR
-385 LANDVQFDPERGP
+385 LMNDVQFDPEKGP

-412 TGAKAFGWDGRPGA
+412 TGARAFGWDGRPRT
-426 PRERRAGEW
+426 PRERQEGEW
-435 FVGYGVASAFR
+435 LIGYGVASAFR

-453 GATIRLEPGGTLIVE
+453 GATVRLEPGGTLTVE

-488 MLGLTLGQVQ
+488 MLGLTLEQVQ
-498 VRLGDSEYPPSSGS
+498 VRLGDSEYPASSGS
-512 GGSWGASS
+512 GGSWGANSA
-520 SSAGVYAACDA
+520 SAGVYAACDA
-531 LRRDLAKK
+531 LRRDLAKQ
-539 AGYTYANV
+539 AGYPYADA
-547 VFRGGQVW
+547 VFRSGKVW
-555 QGAECTDLSALAGKD
+555 QGAECTELSELAGKE
-570 GVSATASMTYGDLD
+570 GVSATGSMTYGDLD
-584 EQYAQAG
+584 EQFMQAG
-591 FGAHFVEVRVNAYT
+591 FGAHFVEVRVNAHT

-624 PMTARSQCLGGMT
+624 PVTARSQCLGGMT

-644 MEELHVDHELGLFV
+644 MEELHVDHDLGLFV

-677 VIFLDELDDASGPL
+677 VIFLDELDDASSPL

-712 YNASGV
+712 YNATGV
-718 RVRDFPITLDKV
+718 RVRDFPITLDKI
-730 LAGWEA
+730 LAGWDD
-736 EQAGQ
+736 